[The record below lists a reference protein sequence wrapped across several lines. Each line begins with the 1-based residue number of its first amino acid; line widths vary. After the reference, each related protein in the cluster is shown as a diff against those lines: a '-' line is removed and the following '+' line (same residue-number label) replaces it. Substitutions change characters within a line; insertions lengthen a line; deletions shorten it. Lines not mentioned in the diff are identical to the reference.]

1 MVCASVGDSKVFL
14 AVCLD
19 RPRSLEYGV
28 HTSNQSGLVE
38 KCPPARKFHLYG
50 KGTAGMAFVV
60 IFSAAYCGADELVES
75 CAQALGSKLLNR
87 KLIETAS
94 ASAGLDQSGITR
106 AMSGPPFVFNRY
118 THKRERSLAH
128 LRLALAGLL
137 SEESGLL
144 HGFAAQLVPGTVG
157 HCLRVCLIADL
168 EHRVKA
174 LTDSTDLSPKQA
186 RRQVR
191 ESDLQRA
198 QWTQYLFGK
207 QPWDS
212 SLYDIKLPLHSM
224 SQAEA
229 IALIVEHAGSDAL
242 TPSPMSSQAVQDF
255 GLAARV
261 QLALGEAGHF
271 HDVQALGAKVTI
283 TIDEFVVRL
292 DHLQKKLKSIAT
304 KVEGAEQVTFATG
317 PNYRPSSV
325 FANVDVRMPDK
336 ILLVDDEGEFVLTL
350 SERLQ
355 MRDMQPAIA
364 RNGEE
369 ALEILRDEEPEVM
382 ILDLKMP
389 GIDGVEVLR
398 RVKTD
403 HPEVEVIILTG
414 HGSDQDRDLCMQL
427 GAFAYLEKPVDIE
440 VLAETMRKAND
451 LIRDRRKDDK

>member
-1 MVCASVGDSKVFL
+1 
-14 AVCLD
+14 
-19 RPRSLEYGV
+19 
-28 HTSNQSGLVE
+28 
-38 KCPPARKFHLYG
+38 
-50 KGTAGMAFVV
+50 MAFVV
-60 IFSAAYCGADELVES
+60 IFSAAHCGANELVER
-75 CAQALGSKLLNR
+75 CAQALGSKLLDR
-87 KLIETAS
+87 TLLDAAS
-94 ASAGLDQSGITR
+94 ESAGLDPAAITR
-106 AMSGPPFVFNRY
+106 AMTGPPFVFNRY

-137 SEESGLL
+137 SQESGLL
-144 HGFAAQLVPGTVG
+144 HGFAAHLVPRTIG
-157 HCLRVCLIADL
+157 HCLRVCLLSDL
-168 EHRVKA
+168 DHRVKS
-174 LTDSTDLSPKQA
+174 LTDTSELSPKQA
-186 RRQVR
+186 QRQVR

-198 QWTQYLFGK
+198 QWTQLLFGK

-229 IALIVEHAGSDAL
+229 LALIVEHAGSDAL
-242 TPSPMSSQAVQDF
+242 TPSSMSSQAVQDF
-255 GLAARV
+255 ELAARV

-271 HDVQALGAKVTI
+271 HGVQASGARVTI
-283 TIDEFVVRL
+283 IIDEFVVRL
-292 DHLQKKLKSIAT
+292 DHLQKKLEMIAD
-304 KVEGAEQVTFATG
+304 KIEGAEQVDFATG

-336 ILLVDDEGEFVLTL
+336 VLLVDDEGEFVLTL

-414 HGSDQDRDLCMQL
+414 HGSDQDRELCMQL

-440 VLAETMRKAND
+440 VLAETMREAND
-451 LIRDRRKDDK
+451 RIRDRHKNEQ